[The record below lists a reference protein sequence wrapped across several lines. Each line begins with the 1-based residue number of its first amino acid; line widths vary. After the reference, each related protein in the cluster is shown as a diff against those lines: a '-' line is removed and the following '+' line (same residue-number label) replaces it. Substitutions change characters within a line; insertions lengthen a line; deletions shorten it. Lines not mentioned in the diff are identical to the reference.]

1 MSEAIL
7 IRLAGIL
14 VLGILAQ
21 WAASRVRLPSI
32 LFLLA
37 TGIVAGPVTGWLDPD
52 ELFGDLMLPLV
63 SLSVAVILYEGG
75 LNLKFRELR
84 AVGGVFFLL
93 VTVGVLITWTIGA
106 VAARYLLGFEWSVAA
121 LLGAIL
127 VVTGPTV
134 IGPILRHLR
143 LRGKVGALLKW
154 EGIIIDPIGAA
165 LGVLVFSVVRAGA
178 DSEGLNVAVGNLGLT
193 ILVGAA
199 VGAAAAGFLIA
210 VLSRFWAPDSLYNPL
225 SLMFM
230 FVALTT
236 ANHFQDEAGL
246 LAVTVMG
253 IVLANQKLVSI
264 RHVVEFKETLTVL
277 LISCLFII
285 LSARLNVDRL
295 RGLGWSSAAFVA
307 VMIVVARPISV
318 LASTWR
324 SSLTWRERAFLCCMA
339 PRGIVAAAIASVFA
353 LSLIEHGY
361 SSAVEMVPITF
372 LMVFVTVLFYGA
384 IAAPLARRLNL
395 TQTNPQG
402 ILFIGADAW
411 VRALAEVIHKEG
423 CPVVLV
429 DTDWENICLC
439 RMAGLPCL
447 YGSGLAEAT
456 REQIDY
462 TGLGRMLAVTSNNE
476 VNSLAC
482 LRYAEDFGR
491 QEVYQLP
498 FASTKEGLH
507 EVVSLEHRGRLLFNE
522 DLNFGEL
529 SELMRLDFKAK
540 KTKLTKEFDY
550 ARFRAEYGD
559 DGLPLFVVKPDRT
572 VQVATVGTPPEPK
585 PGDTIISLSRAATFK
600 TPPEA
605 TDKPLSL
612 PADETGAA

>member
-402 ILFIGADAW
+402 I
-411 VRALAEVIHKEG
+411 AL
-423 CPVVLV
+423 
-429 DTDWENICLC
+429 
-439 RMAGLPCL
+439 
-447 YGSGLAEAT
+447 
-456 REQIDY
+456 
-462 TGLGRMLAVTSNNE
+462 
-476 VNSLAC
+476 
-482 LRYAEDFGR
+482 
-491 QEVYQLP
+491 
-498 FASTKEGLH
+498 
-507 EVVSLEHRGRLLFNE
+507 
-522 DLNFGEL
+522 
-529 SELMRLDFKAK
+529 
-540 KTKLTKEFDY
+540 
-550 ARFRAEYGD
+550 
-559 DGLPLFVVKPDRT
+559 
-572 VQVATVGTPPEPK
+572 
-585 PGDTIISLSRAATFK
+585 
-600 TPPEA
+600 
-605 TDKPLSL
+605 
-612 PADETGAA
+612 